1 MKLSL
6 NSLRVLFVVSLIGC
20 LPATT
25 SAADGLVNL
34 NISNNVVLLKVDGD
48 KDDDWWMQSSTNLTT
63 WTTLTNFGTLLSGNE
78 TNAPWRSAGTK
89 SAATTYYRASQT
101 DGLYDPALFRTIS
114 ITYTQ
119 ANATAFSNAMHLAK
133 VGDTNIYIPA
143 VWLDNGATN
152 LHVGGRFKGNS
163 SYTGLR
169 RSINL
174 TFDQVTTNA
183 DLMGFETINLN
194 NANLDPTVMR
204 EALYFNVM
212 RQYTPCPKGAV
223 CQLFAN
229 GALWSVYCLI
239 QQENSELIK
248 EWFPSNDGDRWRA
261 PNAATG
267 GGAMFASSN
276 SAFIV
281 FTNANVWAYTNHYW
295 LKSTSTNTLTA
306 YQRLTNAIYTL
317 HLTPPATWRDKVED
331 AFAVDNWLWMLGV
344 EILFVDDDSYW
355 YKGADYGFYYEPE
368 SGRIHP
374 VQHDGNEAFFT
385 ASGVDYKLSP
395 ITGASGNNRP
405 LLYKFLNN
413 NELRQR
419 YLAHM
424 RTVLEENFTPAILTA
439 AIDSYSMLNSNAINL
454 DPRKSS
460 TYAGYLS
467 GITSLKTYVTNRYN
481 YLTRTNADL
490 AWLQPNI
497 NSVSGPASTV
507 YATNIP
513 AITANVT
520 SFVTASNQSGVGSVW
535 LYFRDKPYGRFTV
548 RQMFDDGAHG
558 DGASGD
564 SLFGAVTTNYPAGN
578 KIHYYIEARATNT
591 AQAAR
596 FSPARAEQV
605 TYDYSISLTVAT
617 NTSVVI
623 NEFLASN
630 TSTLADPQ
638 GEFDDWIEL
647 RNLTGSTVNLTGL
660 YLTDEPSDPRKWPFP
675 SGATIAANGYL
686 LVWADEDGL
695 ATPGLHANFKL
706 SGSGEQIYLVD
717 TDANNNQVLDSITFG
732 AQTTDVSL
740 GRTAADADV
749 WSTMIPSPNTV
760 NP

>member
-1 MKLSL
+1 MKLRL
-6 NSLRVLFVVSLIGC
+6 NSLAGLIV
-20 LPATT
+20 A
-25 SAADGLVNL
+25 SFIAASSADSFAADGSVEIQ
-34 NISNNVVLLKVDGD
+34 ISNNVVLLKVDGD
-48 KDDDWWMQSSTNLTT
+48 KDDDWWMQTSTNLTS

-78 TNAPWRSAGTK
+78 TNAPWRSAGNK
-89 SAATTYYRASQT
+89 AATSTYYRAKQT
-101 DGLYDPALFRTIS
+101 AGLFETNLFRKIS
-114 ITYTQ
+114 LTYTQ
-119 ANATAFSNAMHLAK
+119 ATATAFSNAMHL
-133 VGDTNIYIPA
+133 GRQYETNIYLPSL
-143 VWLDNGATN
+143 WLENGATN
-152 LHVGGRFKGNS
+152 LHVGARFKGNS

-212 RQYTPCPKGAV
+212 RQYTPCPQGTV

-229 GALWSVYCLI
+229 GTLWSVFCLI
-239 QQENSELIK
+239 QQENGELIK
-248 EWFPSNDGDRWRA
+248 EWFPSNNGDRWRA
-261 PNAATG
+261 PNSAG
-267 GGAMFASSN
+267 GINFSSSN

-306 YQRLTNAIYTL
+306 YQRLTNAIYNL
-317 HLTPPATWRDKVED
+317 HLTPPATWRDKIED
-331 AFAVDNWLWMLGV
+331 AWAVDNWLWMLGI

-385 ASGVDYKLSP
+385 AAGVDYKLSP
-395 ITGASGNNRP
+395 ITGATGNNRP

-424 RTVLEENFTPAILTA
+424 RTVLEENFTPAKLTA
-439 AIDSYSMLNSNAINL
+439 TIDHFSMLSSNAINL

-481 YLTRTNADL
+481 WLTRTNADL
-490 AWLQPNI
+490 AWHQPNI
-497 NSVSGPASTV
+497 NSVSGPATTV

-513 AITANVT
+513 TVTANVT
-520 SFVTASNQSGVGSVW
+520 SFVTATNQSGVGSVW
-535 LYFRDKPYGRFTV
+535 LYFRDKPYGKFTV
-548 RQMFDDGAHG
+548 RQMFDDGVHG
-558 DGASGD
+558 DGAAGD

-578 KIHYYIEARATNT
+578 TIHYYVEARATNT

-596 FSPARAEQV
+596 FSPARAENV
-605 TYDYSISLTVAT
+605 TWDYSIALTVST

-647 RNLTGSTVNLTGL
+647 RNLTGTNINLTGL
-660 YLTDEPSDPRKWPFP
+660 YLTDEPANPRKWPFP
-675 SGATIAANGYL
+675 SGTVIPANGYL

-706 SGSGEQIYLVD
+706 SGDGEQILLID
-717 TDANNNQVLDSITFG
+717 IDANNNQVLDSITFG
-732 AQTTDVSL
+732 AQTTDVSY

-749 WSTMIPSPNTV
+749 WSTMTPTPEAA

>member
-1 MKLSL
+1 MKLRL
-6 NSLRVLFVVSLIGC
+6 NSLAGLIV
-20 LPATT
+20 A
-25 SAADGLVNL
+25 SFIAASSADSFAADGSVEIQ
-34 NISNNVVLLKVDGD
+34 ISNNVVLLKVDGD
-48 KDDDWWMQSSTNLTT
+48 KDDDWWMQTSTNLTS

-78 TNAPWRSAGTK
+78 TNAPWRSAGNK
-89 SAATTYYRASQT
+89 AATSTYYRAKQT
-101 DGLYDPALFRTIS
+101 AGLFETNLFRKIS
-114 ITYTQ
+114 LTYTQ
-119 ANATAFSNAMHLAK
+119 ATATAFSNAMHL
-133 VGDTNIYIPA
+133 GRQYETNIYLPSL
-143 VWLDNGATN
+143 WLENGATN
-152 LHVGGRFKGNS
+152 LHVGARFKGNS

-212 RQYTPCPKGAV
+212 RQYTPCPQGSV

-229 GALWSVYCLI
+229 GTLWSVFCLI
-239 QQENSELIK
+239 QQENGELIK
-248 EWFPSNDGDRWRA
+248 EWFPSNNGDRWRA
-261 PNAATG
+261 PNSAG
-267 GGAMFASSN
+267 GINFSSSN

-306 YQRLTNAIYTL
+306 YQRLTNAIYNL
-317 HLTPPATWRDKVED
+317 HLTPPATWRDKIED
-331 AFAVDNWLWMLGV
+331 AWAVDNWLWMLGI

-385 ASGVDYKLSP
+385 AAGVDYKLSP
-395 ITGASGNNRP
+395 ITGATGNNRP

-424 RTVLEENFTPAILTA
+424 RTVLEENFTPAKLTA
-439 AIDSYSMLNSNAINL
+439 TIDHLSMLSSNAINL

-481 YLTRTNADL
+481 WLTRTNADL
-490 AWLQPNI
+490 AWHQPNI
-497 NSVSGPASTV
+497 NSVSGPATTV

-513 AITANVT
+513 TVTANVT
-520 SFVTASNQSGVGSVW
+520 SFVTATNQSGVGSVW
-535 LYFRDKPYGRFTV
+535 LYFRDKPYGKFTV
-548 RQMFDDGAHG
+548 RQMFDDGVHG
-558 DGASGD
+558 DGAAGD

-578 KIHYYIEARATNT
+578 TIHYYVEARATNT

-596 FSPARAEQV
+596 FSPARAENV
-605 TYDYSISLTVAT
+605 TWDYSIALTVST

-647 RNLTGSTVNLTGL
+647 RNLTGTNINLTGL
-660 YLTDEPSDPRKWPFP
+660 YLTDEPANPRKWPFP
-675 SGATIAANGYL
+675 SGTVIPANGYL

-706 SGSGEQIYLVD
+706 SGDGEQILLID
-717 TDANNNQVLDSITFG
+717 IDANNNQVLDSITFG
-732 AQTTDVSL
+732 AQTTDVSY

-749 WSTMIPSPNTV
+749 WSTTTPTPEAA